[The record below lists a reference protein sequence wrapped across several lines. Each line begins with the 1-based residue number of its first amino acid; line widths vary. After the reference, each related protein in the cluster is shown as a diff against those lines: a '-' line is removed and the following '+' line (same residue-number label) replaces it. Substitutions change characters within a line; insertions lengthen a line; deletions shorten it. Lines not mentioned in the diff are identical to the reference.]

1 MRRGDERGIALVVV
15 LVVLASM
22 ALLMSGVYSLVSE
35 GSRSA
40 RSHARLGAVRSV
52 AGNGLDQLEAV
63 VKSVAIPGQPVDL
76 PARYSNQLDAKW
88 TAEGFAAYVRGE
100 QGRPAGAGDCT
111 EGNPDIQFDMAGSG
125 ETVTVSACAVRRG
138 AGSIPGTGS
147 GAEFARS
154 SGNVADQE
162 SLLQVT
168 VWARGQRS
176 GTVAQ
181 LEAVVRALY

>member
-1 MRRGDERGIALVVV
+1 VRRGDERGIVLVVV
-15 LVVLASM
+15 LVVLASI
-22 ALLMSGVYSLVSE
+22 ALLMSGVYSLISE
-35 GSRSA
+35 GGRSA
-40 RSHARLGAVRSV
+40 RSHVQLGAVRSV
-52 AGNGLDQLEAV
+52 AGNGLDQVEAV
-63 VKSVAIPGQPVDL
+63 VESVAIPGQPVGL
-76 PARYSNQLDAKW
+76 PGRYAGQVQWAAPDD
-88 TAEGFAAYVRGE
+88 FADYVRGE
-100 QGRPAGAGDCT
+100 ASRPGAQDPCS

-125 ETVTVSACAVRRG
+125 ETVTVAACAERMG
-138 AGSIPGTGS
+138 AGSIPGTGA

-162 SLLQVT
+162 SLLRVR

>member
-1 MRRGDERGIALVVV
+1 MRREGERGIALVVV

-40 RSHARLGAVRSV
+40 RSHARLEAARSV
-52 AGNGLDQLEAV
+52 AGNGLEQVEAV
-63 VKSVAIPGQPVDL
+63 VESVAVPGQPVGM
-76 PARYSNQLDAKW
+76 PGRYAGQVQWATPDD
-88 TAEGFAAYVRGE
+88 FADYIRDEAT
-100 QGRPAGAGDCT
+100 RPAAQEPCN
-111 EGNPDIQFDMAGSG
+111 EGNPDIQFAMGGSG
-125 ETVTVSACAVRRG
+125 ETVTVAACVVRRG
-138 AGSIPGTGS
+138 AGGIPGTGA